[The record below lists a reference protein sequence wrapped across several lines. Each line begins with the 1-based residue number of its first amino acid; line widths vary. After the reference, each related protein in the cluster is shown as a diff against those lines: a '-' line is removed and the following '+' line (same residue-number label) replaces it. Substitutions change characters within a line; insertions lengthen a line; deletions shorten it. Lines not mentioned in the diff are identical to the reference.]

1 MIQLSYKRL
10 IKILKENHQFEESF
24 FKLMVFI
31 FLTPIKL
38 FISSN
43 MYSERKQMKEKAKIT
58 KNIEKSYS
66 KIADKIEKE
75 QEEQVILQKKTIKR
89 YKI

>member
-1 MIQLSYKRL
+1 
-10 IKILKENHQFEESF
+10 
-24 FKLMVFI
+24 
-31 FLTPIKL
+31 
-38 FISSN
+38 
-43 MYSERKQMKEKAKIT
+43 MKEKAKIT

-75 QEEQVILQKKTIKR
+75 QEEQVILQKKIIKR

>member
-1 MIQLSYKRL
+1 
-10 IKILKENHQFEESF
+10 
-24 FKLMVFI
+24 
-31 FLTPIKL
+31 
-38 FISSN
+38 
-43 MYSERKQMKEKAKIT
+43 MKEKAKIT

-75 QEEQVILQKKTIKR
+75 QEEQEEQVILQKKTIKR